1 MLVREDKKEFRE
13 ARVGSGTAL
22 TPPPPTLRLPR
33 EAEIG
38 SDVWHLFPPFP
49 PGLPDPPVDVQ
60 VEPGPQDGS
69 LLVTWLPVTLNSTG
83 GTSNGAPVTGYAVY
97 ADGKKVTE
105 VESPTGMCVCAFVCL
120 FGSNGFVFI
129 CVCV

>member
-1 MLVREDKKEFRE
+1 MF
-13 ARVGSGTAL
+13 GTC
-22 TPPPPTLRLPR
+22 
-33 EAEIG
+33 
-38 SDVWHLFPPFP
+38 SPPFP

-69 LLVTWLPVTLNSTG
+69 LLVTWLPVTINSTG

-105 VESPTGMCVCAFVCL
+105 VESPTGMCVGGGGVYVCM
-120 FGSNGFVFI
+120 GGWVWVCGCGYMCKCG
-129 CVCV
+129 CVCGCLYVCFKFPFSLSVSML